1 MTMPMMRPMLL
12 PEASDGGAVD
22 VSTGPVTLTA
32 GPVLPSGPG
41 VSDGCGPGGAPNN
54 LNRLPL

>member
-1 MTMPMMRPMLL
+1 MTMPMMRPMFP

-22 VSTGPVTLTA
+22 VSTGPVTSTT
-32 GPVLPSGPG
+32 GPVFTLEPPT
-41 VSDGCGPGGAPNN
+41 DGCGTGGAPNN